1 LEKLLTIDQVSQIL
15 QVKKA
20 TIYSWCHMKT
30 LPHIKVGGLT
40 RFREK
45 DIMKWI
51 DDRVN
56 EVRNN

>member
-1 LEKLLTIDQVSQIL
+1 L
-15 QVKKA
+15 KKS
-20 TIYSWCHMKT
+20 TIYSWCHMKK

-45 DIMKWI
+45 DIMKWL
-51 DDRVN
+51 DAQVN